1 MSFQRGEVYLVDLE
15 PTRGKEI
22 QKKRLAVIV
31 SNNVINTESSIVIIC
46 PITDATGKNSPIHI
60 AIDRN
65 EGGLKKLSV
74 AHCAQIRAVDKER
87 LMQKNGNLTAQKM
100 KEIDAGIKLAL
111 SLS

>member
-1 MSFQRGEVYLVDLE
+1 MGVQRGEVYLVDLE

-31 SNNVINTESSIVIIC
+31 SNNVANVESSVVVIC

-60 AIDRN
+60 PIDRN

-74 AHCAQIRAVDKER
+74 AHCLQIRAVDKER
-87 LMQKNGNLTAQKM
+87 LIQKNGNLTAQKM
-100 KEIDAGIKLAL
+100 KEIDSGIKLAL
-111 SLS
+111 SLN